1 MLSILGF
8 CMIAT
13 LLLLVFSKRVSVVVA
28 FVLVA
33 VVFAVIS
40 GFSADMGQM
49 MMDGILKVAPTAIM
63 IVFAIL
69 YFGLMIDVGL
79 FDPMISKILSFVK
92 GDPLRIVMATAII
105 TILVGLDGDGSS
117 TFMISVSAMLPLYQR
132 LGMNRLILAGVVGL
146 AAGVMNILPWG
157 GPIVRAA
164 ASLNVEINDLFLPLI
179 PVMVAGLAWVLFS
192 AYILGKKERERL
204 GVLKFQPSMAF
215 AETAATTVEEY
226 KPVTKIFW
234 FNLILTIV
242 IMVMLIMEV
251 LPIQILFAIGFVL
264 ALLVNFPNPKEQ
276 QKMIL
281 NHANSFVTICT
292 LVFVS
297 GIFIGVFTGTGMM
310 EEMAAS
316 IVSVIP
322 DWVGSH
328 LPILVALTSIPM
340 GLVFSP
346 DVYYFGILPII
357 SETATSFGID
367 PVEIGRAALLGHSTT
382 GFPLS
387 PLVPATFILVGLV
400 GVEFGDHQK
409 FLFKWAYG
417 TTIVMTIAA
426 VLIGVIPF

>member
-157 GPIVRAA
+157 TY
-164 ASLNVEINDLFLPLI
+164 SK
-179 PVMVAGLAWVLFS
+179 S
-192 AYILGKKERERL
+192 
-204 GVLKFQPSMAF
+204 S
-215 AETAATTVEEY
+215 
-226 KPVTKIFW
+226 
-234 FNLILTIV
+234 
-242 IMVMLIMEV
+242 
-251 LPIQILFAIGFVL
+251 
-264 ALLVNFPNPKEQ
+264 
-276 QKMIL
+276 
-281 NHANSFVTICT
+281 C
-292 LVFVS
+292 
-297 GIFIGVFTGTGMM
+297 
-310 EEMAAS
+310 
-316 IVSVIP
+316 
-322 DWVGSH
+322 
-328 LPILVALTSIPM
+328 
-340 GLVFSP
+340 
-346 DVYYFGILPII
+346 
-357 SETATSFGID
+357 
-367 PVEIGRAALLGHSTT
+367 
-382 GFPLS
+382 
-387 PLVPATFILVGLV
+387 
-400 GVEFGDHQK
+400 
-409 FLFKWAYG
+409 
-417 TTIVMTIAA
+417 
-426 VLIGVIPF
+426 